1 MCGTFLFQRLIIL
14 YYLADDSIYIAE
26 PKEANSGLT
35 QGPFLRR
42 HKVMNPSSGDPVSYL
57 QLVIGGGI
65 TLYGRNIYICGCD
78 EFTRAFLT
86 DKGYQVK
93 PNAEPPSGDIKKVT
107 VGPPRVEKQMKESS
121 RSRKFIDY
129 DRVVLRFHG
138 VWDDSKTNE
147 FGKKHKFV
155 IHFYLA
161 DDTIEIVENHERN
174 SGVSNFSTQTLQN
187 FLRRCRLP
195 KQLPQVGMRPMS
207 ADSRSS
213 SPYVCYTADDLKLGS
228 IINVYTREI
237 MIYDCDDFTR
247 EYLIKEMGR
256 SPEAMAPISIDTNKV
271 VTQRPDMYPP
281 YKGGIGMIGG
291 EKDSLQSC
299 IHLVPKPPSKDLV
312 SFMEKDGKVMRFLA
326 AFTKAAASGP
336 GSGKFDFQRR
346 FLVNFFLVDDTLSV
360 FEPPVRNSGI
370 VGGKFYERGECKSSK
385 TGDIYGQEDLY
396 VGAVIS
402 ISNRDFELLQA
413 DDYTLKYMEEFSET
427 FPQSDIDLIMS
438 RVKSEVTTIDRD
450 SLLLVLAEED
460 ADSMDGKISMGVA
473 LLYKCINAAGCHI
486 TKQEAVTI
494 FRHLGKDKLGV
505 DDIIKLLK
513 H

>member
-1 MCGTFLFQRLIIL
+1 
-14 YYLADDSIYIAE
+14 
-26 PKEANSGLT
+26 
-35 QGPFLRR
+35 
-42 HKVMNPSSGDPVSYL
+42 
-57 QLVIGGGI
+57 
-65 TLYGRNIYICGCD
+65 
-78 EFTRAFLT
+78 
-86 DKGYQVK
+86 
-93 PNAEPPSGDIKKVT
+93 
-107 VGPPRVEKQMKESS
+107 
-121 RSRKFIDY
+121 
-129 DRVVLRFHG
+129 
-138 VWDDSKTNE
+138 
-147 FGKKHKFV
+147 
-155 IHFYLA
+155 
-161 DDTIEIVENHERN
+161 
-174 SGVSNFSTQTLQN
+174 
-187 FLRRCRLP
+187 
-195 KQLPQVGMRPMS
+195 
-207 ADSRSS
+207 
-213 SPYVCYTADDLKLGS
+213 
-228 IINVYTREI
+228 
-237 MIYDCDDFTR
+237 
-247 EYLIKEMGR
+247 
-256 SPEAMAPISIDTNKV
+256 
-271 VTQRPDMYPP
+271 
-281 YKGGIGMIGG
+281 MIGG